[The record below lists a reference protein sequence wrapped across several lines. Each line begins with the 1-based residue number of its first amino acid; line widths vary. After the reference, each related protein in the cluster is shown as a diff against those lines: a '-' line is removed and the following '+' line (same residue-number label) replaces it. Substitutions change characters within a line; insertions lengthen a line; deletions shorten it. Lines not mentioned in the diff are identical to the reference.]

1 MAASVVPRFRPD
13 VSDEQVCIIGRVALH
28 GYICNGMFP
37 NRISKVFIKAM
48 TFGES
53 SIDDDELV
61 QGLLEFVTDHD
72 REFLSQCMKKESF
85 SPEVKE
91 ELLEIVSQFGVRSIL
106 SPETISV
113 LHCTDTSAM
122 GCFQTGYLKCSSKQ

>member
-1 MAASVVPRFRPD
+1 M
-13 VSDEQVCIIGRVALH
+13 
-28 GYICNGMFP
+28 
-37 NRISKVFIKAM
+37 FIKAM

-85 SPEVKE
+85 SPEEK
-91 ELLEIVSQFGVRSIL
+91 ELLEIVSQFGVRSIP
-106 SPETISV
+106 SPETIDKQLVRIGRCEHLQKSLWAFKPFLEGVNDVSQEAIWKNSHEVTSV
-113 LHCTDTSAM
+113 AFERLVTDV
-122 GCFQTGYLKCSSKQ
+122 